1 MWCRCPR
8 LRARCRLLRQRR
20 ARGKRPR
27 GIDRRTALVELS
39 GVPPCAERLPPAPP
53 SGTRH
58 PGTASMSTRTGITT
72 FHSPIVT
79 TVPDAEL
86 DDVAEADAPRLVA
99 AELNEGDLVSGDEQP
114 AALLGAQREDG
125 GAVRA
130 QCRREVAFD
139 LLRGRV
145 RVHDELTRDGLDPD
159 LDFHGAPDAWWVVGV
174 AAVTLGRV
182 AVLAGPR

>member
-99 AELNEGDLVSGDEQP
+99 AELNEGDLV
-114 AALLGAQREDG
+114 G